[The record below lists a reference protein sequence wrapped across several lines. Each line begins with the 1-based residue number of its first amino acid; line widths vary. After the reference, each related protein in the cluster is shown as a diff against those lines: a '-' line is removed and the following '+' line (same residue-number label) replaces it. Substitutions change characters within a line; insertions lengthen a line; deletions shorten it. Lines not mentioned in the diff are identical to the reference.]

1 MKIYM
6 WVFQYFQSETWLQKK
21 HAKVTFKKLC
31 CYKSVAKVSL
41 LQDAKLP
48 NNET

>member
-6 WVFQYFQSETWLQKK
+6 WVFQYFQSETWLQKR

-31 CYKSVAKVSL
+31 CCKSVAKVPP
-41 LQDAKLP
+41 QDAKLP